1 MNRRALV
8 TVSVY
13 LSVTMIWFLAH
24 GRAQQ
29 TNRRTGSWQVKR
41 ISGAQAYSMY
51 KEGTTL
57 IVDAH
62 RQVDFARKHVMGA
75 INIPWDEV
83 DKKKVALPRT
93 FKMVIYCR

>member
-1 MNRRALV
+1 MNQRALL
-8 TVSVY
+8 TVSIY
-13 LSVTMIWFLAH
+13 LSVTMIWFIAH

-29 TNRRTGSWQVKR
+29 TNRRDGSWPVNR

-62 RQVDFARKHVMGA
+62 KRSDYATRHVMGA

-83 DKKKVALPRT
+83 DKKKVGLPKV
-93 FKMVIYCR
+93 FKIVIYCR